1 MGEFPGRE
9 GVRRIALVDERQGRN
24 EVGVCEVGI
33 EPLDLWGEKKPLV
46 DDRARGERA
55 DVPVLQLLLNRAPDD
70 EEPMLV
76 RTADEQLAD
85 PRQDAARN
93 RADGFW
99 NDWNVTPRDDVRP
112 VLSDSRLEGRLL
124 ADGTEDHGDA
134 VFAFRGKGGDGLAKE
149 GVGNLQEEAGAVASL
164 GVVPRCAAM
173 HEPLQNRQAASDDV
187 MGGDIVKVRDE
198 ADAAGVVF
206 KGTVI
211 HTDLSVLLHNESP
224 SYTDKQTPCQAE
236 ETEKRTKYSTM
247 LEMKPSLFFTRC
259 KSRVHRRYW
268 SSTDLPASAYRLF
281 GLPQEG
287 KRFSRTGEN
296 ESLNSPSAIS
306 LQATRDFSA
315 VPPRFLICPIRFSPK
330 PLKDVLATFCL

>member
-1 MGEFPGRE
+1 MPDPGHR
-9 GVRRIALVDERQGRN
+9 L
-24 EVGVCEVGI
+24 
-33 EPLDLWGEKKPLV
+33 
-46 DDRARGERA
+46 ARH
-55 DVPVLQLLLNRAPDD
+55 
-70 EEPMLV
+70 
-76 RTADEQLAD
+76 
-85 PRQDAARN
+85 

-112 VLSDSRLEGRLL
+112 VLSDRRLEGRLL
-124 ADGTEDHGDA
+124 ADGTEHHGDA

-206 KGTVI
+206 EVPVV
-211 HTDLSVLLHNESP
+211 HSDLSVLVHNESP

-247 LEMKPSLFFTRC
+247 FEMKPSLFFTRC

-306 LQATRDFSA
+306 PLSLRDFSSA
-315 VPPRFLICPIRFSPK
+315 RFGFRLSPSK
-330 PLKDVLATFCL
+330 MFLQPFACKFRT